1 MAAPDR
7 YLITFA
13 YIPDEASWC
22 VCTNFAAVAR
32 KVKDL
37 WDVDDCALVFYL
49 TSPAG
54 KATAVKM
61 TTEEDFE
68 LWYRGGSPVTQKL
81 IVHDRQRAL
90 KVTHSSGFVQ
100 MSHRPMLDSL
110 TLRDLGASFYVRH
123 SGLDEVF
130 LVSENEPTVWGRA
143 VQKAQRAWNVHR
155 PLFRYVDD
163 NHGERVVVTI
173 IDAKDFSMW
182 SSHRRPLLPELTV
195 FEHAAPQLLNDPL
208 AYALSPPE
216 GMGVKPRSADA
227 TSALAD
233 IARAPY
239 LNPPE
244 LKNTESVDTLTE
256 KATGRPRASSK
267 AAATLTVGEEAFR
280 SLQRHLERRA
290 EVDALARQP
299 VATPASREL

>member
-1 MAAPDR
+1 VEQQHRFVHHRRLPCSLVLSFLLITIRASTLRSMAAPDR

-130 LVSENEPTVWGRA
+130 LVSENEPTGVGSR
-143 VQKAQRAWNVHR
+143 
-155 PLFRYVDD
+155 
-163 NHGERVVVTI
+163 
-173 IDAKDFSMW
+173 
-182 SSHRRPLLPELTV
+182 SSEG
-195 FEHAAPQLLNDPL
+195 AASL
-208 AYALSPPE
+208 E
-216 GMGVKPRSADA
+216 
-227 TSALAD
+227 
-233 IARAPY
+233 RAPSAVP
-239 LNPPE
+239 L
-244 LKNTESVDTLTE
+244 
-256 KATGRPRASSK
+256 R
-267 AAATLTVGEEAFR
+267 
-280 SLQRHLERRA
+280 
-290 EVDALARQP
+290 
-299 VATPASREL
+299 